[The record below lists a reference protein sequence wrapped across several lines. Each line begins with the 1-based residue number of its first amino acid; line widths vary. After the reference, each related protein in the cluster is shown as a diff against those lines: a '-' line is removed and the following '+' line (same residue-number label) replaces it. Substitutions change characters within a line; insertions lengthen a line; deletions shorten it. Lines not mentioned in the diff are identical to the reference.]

1 MYCCWIEFE
10 SFLRMAKGIV
20 NAAEKK
26 EMRSGEIEIEN
37 DGVLLRKKEKTKLAE
52 NKDELDFVSFENFF
66 TLGEV
71 VRCFN

>member
-1 MYCCWIEFE
+1 
-10 SFLRMAKGIV
+10 MAKGIV